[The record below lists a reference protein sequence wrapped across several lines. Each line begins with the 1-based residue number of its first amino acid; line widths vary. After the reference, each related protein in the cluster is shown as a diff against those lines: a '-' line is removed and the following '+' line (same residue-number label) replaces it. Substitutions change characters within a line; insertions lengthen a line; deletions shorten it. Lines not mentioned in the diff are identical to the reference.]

1 MAPRAPRKDLLRPIR
16 LALTFF
22 RISAMNEVQ
31 YRVNFFL
38 QLVESFVALGTALVV
53 LTLVFS
59 YTDDLAGW
67 SRYELL
73 AVMGV
78 HVLMGGVIH
87 SVIQPNMERLIEDIR
102 QGTFDYSLTKP
113 EDAQVLA
120 SVRELRLWQGIDIV
134 IGAVVLGVAITGLE
148 GGVGMTHA
156 LTFAAALL
164 LGAVMIY
171 CFWLIL
177 TIGAFWIVR
186 MHFIVELF
194 EGVYQAGRW
203 PVSVYPPLLRASL
216 TFLVPL
222 AFAITV
228 PAQAITA
235 RLTAPTF
242 LAAAVFAVC
251 LSFLTRW
258 LWRVGLRRYSG
269 ASA

>member
-1 MAPRAPRKDLLRPIR
+1 MATRPGKREILRPLR
-16 LALTFF
+16 LAWTFF

-59 YTDDLAGW
+59 YTNDLAGW

-78 HVLMGGVIH
+78 HILMGGIIH
-87 SVIQPNMERLIEDIR
+87 SAIQPNMERLIEDIR
-102 QGTFDYSLTKP
+102 KGTLDYWLTKP

-120 SVRELRLWQGIDIV
+120 SVRELRLWQAIDILV
-134 IGAVVLGVAITGLE
+134 GAVVLGVAVVRLDS
-148 GGVGMTHA
+148 GVGAGYA
-156 LTFAAALL
+156 LAFAGALL
-164 LGAVMIY
+164 LGGVMIY

-186 MHFIVELF
+186 MEFIVELF

-203 PVSVYPPLLRASL
+203 PVSVYPPLLRAGL

-228 PAQAITA
+228 PAQAITT
-235 RLTAPTF
+235 RLTPETF
-242 LAAAVFAVC
+242 LMAVAFAIALAAF
-251 LSFLTRW
+251 TRW
-258 LWRVGLRRYSG
+258 LWRLGLRRYAG